1 MAIPDFQTIM
11 LPLLILA
18 KDGEP
23 HNIHDAVNSLADQFK
38 LSEVERSVLLPSGQQ
53 PIFDNRVGW
62 AKTYMKK
69 AGLLEGPTR
78 GYFQITA
85 KGKEVINSNPS
96 RIDKKFL
103 MQFEEFRGFQERSHS
118 GGDGNGQSDEFDEL
132 TPEEILESSYQRIRS
147 DLSEKL
153 LDYAYKSTPGFFERL
168 VIDLLVNMG
177 YGGSRRDAARA
188 VGQRG
193 DEGIDGIIDED
204 KLGLDTIYIQAKKWE
219 KTSTIGRPEIQKFV
233 GALTGKR
240 AKRGIYLTTA
250 NFSKEAWE
258 YAANIDL
265 KVILIDGKKLTDLM
279 IDNGVGVT
287 TRSTYELKD
296 LDSDY
301 FGENT

>member
-1 MAIPDFQTIM
+1 MSIPDFQTLM
-11 LPLLILA
+11 LPLLQIASDGKIHSLRETVEFLA
-18 KDGEP
+18 NEY
-23 HNIHDAVNSLADQFK
+23 K
-38 LSEVERSVLLPSGQQ
+38 LTEEEKSQLLPSGQQ
-53 PIFDNRVGW
+53 PAFFNRVGW
-62 AKTYMKK
+62 ARTYLKK
-69 AGLLEGPTR
+69 SGLLQDPSR
-78 GYFQITA
+78 GQFQITDRGLEVLA
-85 KGKEVINSNPS
+85 KKPMKIDMKYLQQFPEYVVFRETVHVSKDKEP
-96 RIDKKFL
+96 K
-103 MQFEEFRGFQERSHS
+103 EEEIEG
-118 GGDGNGQSDEFDEL
+118 L
-132 TPEEILESSYQRIRS
+132 TPEESLENSYQKIRGT
-147 DLSEKL
+147 LSEDL
-153 LDYAYKSTPGFFERL
+153 LSYVYGSTPAFFEKL
-168 VIDLLVNMG
+168 VVELLVKMG

-188 VGQRG
+188 VGRSG

-204 KLGLDTIYIQAKKWE
+204 RLGLDTIYIQAKKWE

-265 KVILIDGKKLTDLM
+265 KVVLIDGKKLTDLM
-279 IDNGVGVT
+279 IDYGVGVT

>member
-1 MAIPDFQTIM
+1 
-11 LPLLILA
+11 
-18 KDGEP
+18 
-23 HNIHDAVNSLADQFK
+23 
-38 LSEVERSVLLPSGQQ
+38 VERSVLLPSGQQ